1 MKTKYYLGG
10 LVLGALVGGAI
21 GYMIAS
27 DPKKRAIVQ
36 RFFDDIESNIEE
48 KIEKVKAKFSEMS
61 GEEWLR
67 ETISNA
73 VD

>member
-10 LVLGALVGGAI
+10 LFLGVLIGGAI

-27 DPKKRAIVQ
+27 DPKKRAIIQ
-36 RFFDDIESNIEE
+36 RFFDDMEGNIEE
-48 KIEKVKAKFSEMS
+48 KIEKVKEKFSKVS
-61 GEEWLR
+61 GEEWLN
-67 ETISNA
+67 ETAANG